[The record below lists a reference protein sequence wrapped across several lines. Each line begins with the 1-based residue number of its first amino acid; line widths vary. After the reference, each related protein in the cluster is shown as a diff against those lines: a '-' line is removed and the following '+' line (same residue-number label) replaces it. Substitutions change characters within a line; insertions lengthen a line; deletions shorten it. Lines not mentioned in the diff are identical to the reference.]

1 MCDIIEYD
9 ADLNNLPKFEK
20 FISDI
25 ARNCGFENSVIMK
38 IQLAIEEIIVNI
50 ISYSYPEEKQGRIT
64 LSCVKQDNN
73 ALVLKIEDGGVPFNL
88 LDAETPDIT
97 QPVETRDIGG
107 LGIFLTRQFM
117 DKIEY
122 KRENNKNI
130 LLLTKFK

>member
-1 MCDIIEYD
+1 MIEYD
-9 ADLNNLPKFEK
+9 ANLSNLQKFEE
-20 FISDI
+20 FVSEI
-25 ARNCGFENSVIMK
+25 AIDSGFENSAIMK

-50 ISYSYPEEKQGRIT
+50 ISYAYSDEKQGKISISRN
-64 LSCVKQDNN
+64 KQDDN
-73 ALVLKIEDGGVPFNL
+73 ALVFKIEDRGAPFNL

-97 QPVETRDIGG
+97 QPIESREVGG

>member
-1 MCDIIEYD
+1 MIEHD
-9 ADLNNLPKFEK
+9 ANLSNLQKFEE
-20 FISDI
+20 FVSEI
-25 ARNCGFENSVIMK
+25 AIDSGFENSAIMK

-50 ISYSYPEEKQGRIT
+50 ISYAYSDEKQGKISISRN
-64 LSCVKQDNN
+64 KQDDN
-73 ALVLKIEDGGVPFNL
+73 ALVFKIEDRGAPFNL

-97 QPVETRDIGG
+97 QPIESREVGG